1 VLYKPSFFA
10 PPLAR
15 RCPYRTKAS
24 RCGAETNR
32 PRVLKSQAHSKA
44 ARGVLQHTNVEPAVK
59 FANPSALLLN
69 FIALNFITA
78 DIFAGRAA
86 LNFSAKFNACRDS
99 KALKTHNA
107 RNFSAIFD
115 AEARF

>member
-1 VLYKPSFFA
+1 LRHA
-10 PPLAR
+10 NA
-15 RCPYRTKAS
+15 
-24 RCGAETNR
+24 
-32 PRVLKSQAHSKA
+32 
-44 ARGVLQHTNVEPAVK
+44 EPAVK

-69 FIALNFITA
+69 FLALNFITA

-115 AEARF
+115 AEACF